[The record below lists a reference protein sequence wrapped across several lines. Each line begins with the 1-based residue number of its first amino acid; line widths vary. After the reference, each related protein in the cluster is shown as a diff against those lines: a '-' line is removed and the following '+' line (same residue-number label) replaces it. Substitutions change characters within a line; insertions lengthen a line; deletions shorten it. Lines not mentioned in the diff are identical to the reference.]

1 MTVNFKFQI
10 QVSFNE
16 SVYFNEVIQNHK
28 TISKARSN
36 LCLKMRLIEGL
47 RTSEECALLKKK
59 VSTTSLTKKY
69 KKSNTFQN
77 SLHVFKIYY
86 RYWEDKKVNSF
97 LIWLSHTLFYNIFT
111 TLTCKINKFIKEF
124 VEFINDLSITCSIGS
139 TQVFYG
145 YMCRIH
151 YRKNVFFFKKSLTP
165 LCSLCK
171 FYLKNDCHLLDE
183 YRHKTPLWST

>member
-69 KKSNTFQN
+69 KKSNTLQN

-86 RYWEDKKVNSF
+86 RY
-97 LIWLSHTLFYNIFT
+97 
-111 TLTCKINKFIKEF
+111 
-124 VEFINDLSITCSIGS
+124 
-139 TQVFYG
+139 
-145 YMCRIH
+145 
-151 YRKNVFFFKKSLTP
+151 
-165 LCSLCK
+165 
-171 FYLKNDCHLLDE
+171 
-183 YRHKTPLWST
+183 